1 MKKVSIKLK
10 IYVLIGI
17 LFIVSVFVGGFG
29 LYSLKKTFNGMETVF
44 KDRVIPL
51 RGLKEVSNT
60 LKVSTDVSK
69 SAIKSEESATELE
82 IIVDKFIV

>member
-1 MKKVSIKLK
+1 
-10 IYVLIGI
+10 
-17 LFIVSVFVGGFG
+17 
-29 LYSLKKTFNGMETVF
+29 METVF

-51 RGLKEVSNT
+51 RGLKEVSDT